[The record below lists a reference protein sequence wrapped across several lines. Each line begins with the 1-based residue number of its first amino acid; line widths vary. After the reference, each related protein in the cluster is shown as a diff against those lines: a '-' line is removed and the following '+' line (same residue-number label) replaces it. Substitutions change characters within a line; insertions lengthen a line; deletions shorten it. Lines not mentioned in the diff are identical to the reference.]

1 VLVHDY
7 TIPLTPALTLSL
19 ALPLPLTLPLTLS
32 LALSLTL
39 PLSYRPLGAPP
50 HHHRLGHR
58 LSLVLHR
65 S

>member
-19 ALPLPLTLPLTLS
+19 ALPLTLS